1 MFAKGTTILT
11 GSAVDPRNI
20 PISRPSDLL
29 SERCSQ
35 AALRALQAEP
45 ELLSPLER
53 MQAPQTYARI
63 QIKRRAQLESFLW
76 VDSNP
81 RILERIIDL
90 VLMICEEPN
99 WSANGA
105 SVDDPLHP
113 SIDVQAAET
122 GMLLVWVQHRHGQK
136 LKELCP
142 RLSRVILDALRRRL
156 LAPALTHDDYPFL
169 RGSGS
174 CPALILADLLLCCLL
189 AEVNPSR
196 RLQPVKAFLQLLDR
210 IGTAVPST
218 GVPYASRLTDACAL
232 TDLARL
238 LKRLTRGELDL
249 TREVPSAAWLDD
261 LLIPWI
267 TEDCFLD
274 PGGEGMRPDI
284 APMDLFR
291 LGYLT
296 RYRPLCMLG
305 AQLAQTGDTPA
316 ASISGRIL
324 SMEYMRAAQDECAP
338 TPKPRRAR
346 SEDGS
351 LMLSRMDGLFAAIT
365 GKGERAN
372 AGAITLF
379 SDAAPIIGDL
389 GGAIHSLPLIGGEM
403 PLARPSAPV
412 AADAD
417 FSEDR
422 DLMSMDLT
430 DIYSPDAGLAAYQ
443 RTLMTMRSDG
453 TVRLVDA
460 FEFTRIPQSLS
471 FRFSCQ
477 QKPLSL
483 RDHVRLGPLTL
494 SWDQDM
500 LPEIA
505 ELPSGGYLLS
515 FTLREVPHR
524 LICGF
529 RFELN

>member
-1 MFAKGTTILT
+1 MFVKGTSILT
-11 GSAVDPRNI
+11 GSAVDSRNI
-20 PISRPSDLL
+20 PVSRPSDLL

-63 QIKRRAQLESFLW
+63 QSRRRQQLESFLW

-81 RILERIIDL
+81 DILERIVDL

-105 SVDDPLHP
+105 AVDDPMHP
-113 SIDVQAAET
+113 TIDAQAAET
-122 GMLLVWVQHRHGQK
+122 GMLLAWIQHRHGAK
-136 LKELCP
+136 LKEICP
-142 RLSRVILDALRRRL
+142 RLTRVMLDSVRRRL
-156 LAPALTHDDYPFL
+156 IAPAVVHEDYPFL
-169 RGSGS
+169 KGSGS
-174 CPALILADLLLCCLL
+174 RPALILADLLMCCLL
-189 AEVNPSR
+189 LEVNPSR
-196 RLQPVKAFLQLLDR
+196 RQQPVKSLLQLLDR
-210 IGTAVPST
+210 AAAAIPSS
-218 GVPYASRLTDACAL
+218 GVSYGDRLADACAL

-238 LKRLTRGELDL
+238 LKRLTRGEFDL
-249 TREVPSAAWLDD
+249 TREIPSAAQLDD

-267 TEDCFLD
+267 TEDYFLD
-274 PGGEGMRPDI
+274 PGGEGMQPDI
-284 APMDLFR
+284 AAMDLFR

-305 AQLAQTGDTPA
+305 AQLAQSSGTPA

-338 TPKPRRAR
+338 APKPRRAR
-346 SEDGS
+346 SEDGGM
-351 LMLSRMDGLFAAIT
+351 MLSRMDKLYAAIT
-365 GKGERAN
+365 GRGSRAN
-372 AGAITLF
+372 AGTITIF
-379 SDAAPIIGDL
+379 HDAAPIIGDL
-389 GGAIHSLPLIGGEM
+389 GGAVHSLPLVNGQM
-403 PLARPSAPV
+403 PLARPSAPI

-417 FSEDR
+417 FSEER

-430 DIYSPDAGLAAYQ
+430 DAYAADAGLSAYQ

-460 FEFTRIPQSLS
+460 FEFIRQPQSLS
-471 FRFSCQ
+471 FRFTCM

-483 RDHVRLGPLTL
+483 RDNVRLGPLTL
-494 SWDQDM
+494 TWDQDM

-505 ELPSGGYLLS
+505 ELPGGGYLLS
-515 FTLREVPHR
+515 FTLREPPRR

>member
-1 MFAKGTTILT
+1 MFVKATSILT
-11 GSAVDPRNI
+11 GSAVDSRNI
-20 PISRPSDLL
+20 PMSRPSDLL
-29 SERCSQ
+29 SERCAQ

-63 QIKRRAQLESFLW
+63 QNRRRAQLESFLW

-81 RILERIIDL
+81 QILERIVDL
-90 VLMICEEPN
+90 ALMICEEPN
-99 WSANGA
+99 WSASGA

-122 GMLLVWVQHRHGQK
+122 GMLLAWILHRHGAK

-142 RLSRVILDALRRRL
+142 RLSRVILDTVRRRL
-156 LAPALTHDDYPFL
+156 LSPVLAHDDYPFL
-169 RGSGS
+169 RGGGS
-174 CPALILADLLLCCLL
+174 CPALILADLLLTCLL
-189 AEVNPSR
+189 VEVNPSR
-196 RLQPVKAFLQLLDR
+196 RQQPLKALLQLLDH
-210 IGTAVPST
+210 ISPATPDAGA
-218 GVPYASRLTDACAL
+218 PYADRLADACAL
-232 TDLARL
+232 ADLARM

-249 TREVPSAAWLDD
+249 TRETPRASRLDD

-267 TEDCFLD
+267 TGDYFLD
-274 PGGEGMRPDI
+274 PGGDGMQPDI
-284 APMDLFR
+284 AAMDLFR

-305 AQLAQTGDTPA
+305 AQLAQTSSTPA

-338 TPKPRRAR
+338 APKPRRAQ
-346 SEDGS
+346 SEDGGM
-351 LMLSRMDGLFAAIT
+351 MLSRMDHLYAAIT
-365 GKGERAN
+365 GKGSRAN
-372 AGAITLF
+372 AGTITIF
-379 SDAAPIIGDL
+379 HDAAPIIGDL
-389 GGAIHSLPLIGGEM
+389 GGAVHSLPLIGGQM

-417 FSEDR
+417 FSDER

-430 DIYSPDAGLAAYQ
+430 DAYAADAGLSAYQ

-460 FEFTRIPQSLS
+460 FEFIQPPQSLS
-471 FRFSCQ
+471 FRFSCI

-483 RDHVRLGPLTL
+483 RDSVRLGPLTL
-494 SWDQDM
+494 TWDQDM

-505 ELPSGGYLLS
+505 ELPGGGYLLS
-515 FTLREVPHR
+515 FTLRQPPRR